1 MQVYRLVKSIEIL
14 VKFPLLSSEFGSM
27 EPLGYVSFLGGGV
40 RIDRGHSE
48 RNSCESLENVRYST
62 LFMRTHALPVNGGK
76 LQHPCLPFLPW
87 SIHLSSERLSPASSV
102 LSFWRKISQK
112 ALFL

>member
-40 RIDRGHSE
+40 RVDRGHSE
-48 RNSCESLENVRYST
+48 RNSRESLENR
-62 LFMRTHALPVNGGK
+62 
-76 LQHPCLPFLPW
+76 
-87 SIHLSSERLSPASSV
+87 
-102 LSFWRKISQK
+102 
-112 ALFL
+112 